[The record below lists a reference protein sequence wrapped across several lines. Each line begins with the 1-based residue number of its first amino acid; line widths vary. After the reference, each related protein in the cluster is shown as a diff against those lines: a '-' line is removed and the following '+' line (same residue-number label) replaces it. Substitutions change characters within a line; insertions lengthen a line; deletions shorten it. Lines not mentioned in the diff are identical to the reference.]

1 MRYDFDK
8 IVGREGTYSV
18 KFDARNYYFGT
29 EDLIPMW
36 VADMDFPVPVEVTRA
51 LQKRAAHPIYGYT
64 MRPDSYFS
72 SFMQWV
78 ERRHG
83 WKIEKD
89 WILFSPGVVP
99 ALNFIIQAFSE
110 PGEKILI
117 QPPVYHP
124 FFFSLENNHREMVFN
139 PLRLNNGRYE
149 MDFDDLEKKLQGVK
163 MILLSNPHNPVGRAW
178 TSDELRKMAEL
189 CIKHDVLIVSD
200 EIHSDLSLP
209 GNRHIPVASLS
220 DEIAACTFTCMAPSK
235 TFNLAGLSTSSVIIS
250 DHDKRKRFE
259 DYMERFHIS
268 GGNVFGMLAS
278 EAAYLHGEE
287 WLSQVLGYVQGN
299 FDYVDGFLKENLH
312 EIHLTPAEATYLA
325 WIDFG
330 ALGLEGDD
338 LKSFMINKAKVGMN
352 DGRTYRDGGE
362 GFQRMNLACSRST
375 VEEALSRIEKAI
387 KENKLLK

>member
-8 IVGREGTYSV
+8 IVSRKGTHSV
-18 KFDARNYYFGT
+18 KFDARKHYFGT
-29 EDLIPMW
+29 DDLIPIW
-36 VADMDFPVPVEVTRA
+36 VADMDFPVPVEVTKALKQRA
-51 LQKRAAHPIYGYT
+51 DHPIYGYT
-64 MRPDSYFS
+64 LRPDSYFNT
-72 SFMQWV
+72 FMQWV
-78 ERRHG
+78 ENRHG
-83 WKIEKD
+83 WKIEKE

-99 ALNFIIQAFSE
+99 ALNFIIQAFSK

-124 FFFSLENNHREMVFN
+124 FYFSVENNYREMVLN
-139 PLRLNNGRYE
+139 PLRLINGRYE
-149 MDFDDLEKKLQGVK
+149 MDFDDLEKKLSDVK

-178 TSDELRKMAEL
+178 NREELKKMAEL

-200 EIHSDLSLP
+200 EIHSDLSMP
-209 GNRHIPVASLS
+209 GNRHIPVASIS
-220 DEIAACTFTCMAPSK
+220 EEIASYTFTCMAPSK

-250 DHDKRKRFE
+250 DPEKRARFE
-259 DYMERFHIS
+259 EYLERFHIS
-268 GGNVFGMLAS
+268 GGNVFGMIAS

-287 WLSQVLGYVQGN
+287 WLNQVLEYVQGN
-299 FDYVDGFLKENLH
+299 FDYLDGFLKEKLP

-325 WIDFG
+325 WIDFS
-330 ALGLEGDD
+330 ALGMEGDE

-375 VEEALSRIEKAI
+375 VVEALYRIEKAI
-387 KENKLLK
+387 KENK